1 MQKRKSIVYVL
12 LLSLSLTLFT
22 PAVPV
27 AASPLLDLLSQN
39 SAGGNGQS
47 GNELVNII
55 LGLLI
60 GKLFGNVSP
69 TAATTAKAPDNSAKA
84 PENSFKTAAAKITPL
99 TSGQAIVAS
108 AKKYLG
114 TPYVWGAET
123 PEGFD
128 CSGFTRYVMKQ
139 NGVDLPR
146 TAAEQYDVGKPVAKA
161 DLQVGDMIFFTTYKP
176 GASHVGFYMGD
187 GKFIHAS
194 SVNKEVTIS
203 NLGDTYYVEHYIGA
217 RRYTD

>member
-12 LLSLSLTLFT
+12 LLSLSLTLFA
-22 PAVPV
+22 PAAPV
-27 AASPLLDLLSQN
+27 AASPLLDFLSQS
-39 SAGGNGQS
+39 SAGGKGQS
-47 GNELVNII
+47 GNEFVNII
-55 LGLLI
+55 LGLLL
-60 GKLFGNVSP
+60 GKLFGNASP
-69 TAATTAKAPDNSAKA
+69 TADNAAAKA
-84 PENSFKTAAAKITPL
+84 PESTFKTAAAKITPL
-99 TSGQAIVAS
+99 SGGQAIIAT

-123 PEGFD
+123 PDGFD

-146 TAAEQYDVGKPVAKA
+146 TAAEQYELGKHVAKD
-161 DLQVGDMIFFTTYKP
+161 DLQTGDMVFFTTYKP

-194 SVNKEVTIS
+194 SLNKEVTIS
-203 NLGDTYYVEHYIGA
+203 NLGDDYYVEHYIGA